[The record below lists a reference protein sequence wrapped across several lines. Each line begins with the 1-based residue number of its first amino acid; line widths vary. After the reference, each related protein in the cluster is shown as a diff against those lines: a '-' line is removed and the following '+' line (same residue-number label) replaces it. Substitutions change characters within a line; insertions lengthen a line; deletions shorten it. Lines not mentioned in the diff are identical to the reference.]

1 MVAKYRSKVFAM
13 NQREQYKKLIMFL
26 ASAVLMTGLTLIF
39 SYVWYRDYVFI
50 DMLLS
55 PFHRGRNYTVIAL
68 YVVMLFTFFTVYGG
82 FQAGSQRIFEAMTSQ
97 CLAVVCTNVV
107 TYLQLCILGNWLFL
121 THFGPMVVV
130 TVVDFVVLLIWS
142 LGTRWAY
149 TKLFPPRRLLVVYG
163 KYSPEDLIMKIA
175 SREDKY
181 AIQEAVH
188 YEVGFEGIVEKIDEY
203 GNVILMDIPAIIR
216 NKLLK
221 YCFENNIRCYSV
233 PKISDIM
240 IKSASEIHLF
250 DTSLLLSRNMGLTV
264 DQRLLK
270 RALDIVLSL
279 ILIVLTAPIMLIVA
293 LLVKLYDGGPVFFK
307 QDRLTRNKKV
317 FKVIKF
323 RSMRVQNENAE
334 YVMTRKN
341 DDRITP
347 VGKILRNIHFDE
359 LPQLFNILKGDM
371 SFVGPRPECPH
382 LAEEYRQIVPEFD
395 YRLKVKAGLTGFAQ
409 VYGKYNTAPYDKL
422 KLDLTYIQNYSFW
435 LDLKLILLTVKV
447 LFHKENTEGIEA
459 WQKTAATKENLEKIG
474 K

>member
-1 MVAKYRSKVFAM
+1 
-13 NQREQYKKLIMFL
+13 MFL

-221 YCFENNIRCYSV
+221 TSHALCIHIKEHIR
-233 PKISDIM
+233 I
-240 IKSASEIHLF
+240 EQLH
-250 DTSLLLSRNMGLTV
+250 
-264 DQRLLK
+264 QRLIGNGLHILGFICSVSNLSNHSCVLLFPP
-270 RALDIVLSL
+270 ADSDIVLL
-279 ILIVLTAPIMLIVA
+279 CHTGDCKYCDGILI
-293 LLVKLYDGGPVFFK
+293 G
-307 QDRLTRNKKV
+307 R
-317 FKVIKF
+317 
-323 RSMRVQNENAE
+323 
-334 YVMTRKN
+334 
-341 DDRITP
+341 
-347 VGKILRNIHFDE
+347 
-359 LPQLFNILKGDM
+359 
-371 SFVGPRPECPH
+371 
-382 LAEEYRQIVPEFD
+382 
-395 YRLKVKAGLTGFAQ
+395 
-409 VYGKYNTAPYDKL
+409 
-422 KLDLTYIQNYSFW
+422 
-435 LDLKLILLTVKV
+435 
-447 LFHKENTEGIEA
+447 
-459 WQKTAATKENLEKIG
+459 
-474 K
+474 

>member
-1 MVAKYRSKVFAM
+1 M
-13 NQREQYKKLIMFL
+13 NKREQYKKLIMFL
-26 ASAVLMTGLTLIF
+26 ASIVLMTGLTLIF

-82 FQAGSQRIFEAMTSQ
+82 FQAGSQRIFESLTAQS
-97 CLAVVCTNVV
+97 LAIVCTNAV
-107 TYLQLCILGNWLFL
+107 TYLQICILGNWRFL
-121 THFGPMVVV
+121 THFGPMAVV
-130 TVVDFVVLLIWS
+130 TVVDLAVLLVWC
-142 LGTRWAY
+142 LATRWMY

-163 KYSPEDLIMKIA
+163 KYSPEDLIRKLA

-188 YEVGFEGIVEKIDEY
+188 YELGYEAITEKIHEY
-203 GNVILMDIPAIIR
+203 GSVILMDIPAYIR
-216 NKLLK
+216 NPLLK
-221 YCFENNIRCYSV
+221 YCFEQNIRCYSV

-250 DTSLLLSRNMGLTV
+250 DTALLLSRNMGLTV

-270 RALDIVLSL
+270 RGLDIILSL
-279 ILIVLTAPIMLIVA
+279 FFIVLTAPIMVLVA
-293 LLVKLYDGGPVFFK
+293 LLVKCYDGGPVFFK
-307 QDRLTRNKKV
+307 QDRLTRNGKV

-323 RSMRVQNENAE
+323 RSMRVQKPGAE

-371 SFVGPRPECPH
+371 SFVGPRPECPN
-382 LAEEYRQIVPEFD
+382 LAEEYCQIVPEFN
-395 YRLKVKAGLTGFAQ
+395 YRLKVKAGLTGYAQ
-409 VYGKYNTAPYDKL
+409 VYGKYNTTPYDKL

-435 LDLKLILLTVKV
+435 LDLKLIMLTVKV
-447 LFHKENTEGIEA
+447 LFHKENTEGIED
-459 WQKTAATKENLEKIG
+459 WQKTAATRENLEKIG

>member
-1 MVAKYRSKVFAM
+1 M
-13 NQREQYKKLIMFL
+13 NKREQYKKLIMFL
-26 ASAVLMTGLTLIF
+26 ASAVLMTVLTLIF

-82 FQAGSQRIFEAMTSQ
+82 FQAGSQRIFESLTAQS
-97 CLAVVCTNVV
+97 LAIVCTNAV
-107 TYLQLCILGNWLFL
+107 TYLQLCILGNWRFL
-121 THFGPMVVV
+121 THFGPMMVV
-130 TVVDFVVLLIWS
+130 TVVDLTVLVIWCLS
-142 LGTRWAY
+142 TRWMY

-163 KYSPEDLIMKIA
+163 KYSPDDLIRKIA

-188 YEVGFEGIVEKIDEY
+188 YDLGYDAIVEKIHQY
-203 GNVILMDIPAIIR
+203 GSVILMDIPASIR
-216 NKLLK
+216 NPLLK
-221 YCFENNIRCYSV
+221 YCFEQNIRCYSV

-250 DTSLLLSRNMGLTV
+250 DTALLLSRNMGLTV

-270 RALDIVLSL
+270 RGMDILLSL
-279 ILIVLTAPIMLIVA
+279 FFIVLTSPIMLLVA
-293 LLVKLYDGGPVFFK
+293 LLVKCYDGGPVFFR
-307 QDRLTRNKKV
+307 QDRLTRNGKV

-323 RSMRVQNENAE
+323 RSMRVQREDAE
-334 YVMTRKN
+334 YVMTRKH

-347 VGKILRNIHFDE
+347 VGKILRAIHFDE
-359 LPQLFNILKGDM
+359 LPQLFNILKGEM

-382 LAEEYRQIVPEFD
+382 LAEEYCQIVPEFN
-395 YRLKVKAGLTGFAQ
+395 YRLKVKAGLTGYAQ
-409 VYGKYNTAPYDKL
+409 VYGKYNTTPYDKL

-435 LDLKLILLTVKV
+435 LDLKLIMLTVKV
-447 LFHKENTEGIEA
+447 LFHKENTEGIED
-459 WQKTAATKENLEKIG
+459 WQKTAATRENLEKIG